1 MTADPWN
8 IEALQPSAKPEWL
21 TNEVETYLKD
31 YHFPLNRDGLLM
43 LWRQWEYNLKE
54 AKELEMRLRKIA
66 TQVLV
71 PAKTEGTTNVPLG
84 NEYQA
89 KVVNKYNY
97 KLPDNDKVW
106 SILDKIGSI
115 GNQGKFIADRL
126 VSWQPNFL
134 KTEYVTLQEEAE
146 KGSEDAKAI
155 LKVVNDELVTI
166 EIAAPTLTIVEPK
179 AKKK

>member
-1 MTADPWN
+1 MPDPWN
-8 IEALQPSAKPEWL
+8 IEALQPSTKPEWL
-21 TNEVETYLKD
+21 THEIEEVLKLRH
-31 YHFPLNRDGLLM
+31 YPLNQDGLLM
-43 LWRQWEYNLKE
+43 LWKYYQSELQRY
-54 AKELEMRLRKIA
+54 KELEMHTRKVCA
-66 TQVLV
+66 SVLA
-71 PAKTEGTTNVPLG
+71 PAKSEGTTNVPLG
-84 NEYQA
+84 NDYQA
-89 KVVNKYNY
+89 KIVNKYNY

-126 VSWQPNFL
+126 ISWQPNFL